1 MIWRNDVLSPAE
13 EKGLLQKKYNKHLYN
28 SFVFLVCFSRAEWCG
43 LFCFVFFFHYTIFKA
58 FIFFKCILN
67 WSEVITRQ
75 ADSELASLCGVELTC
90 RTEQLLLSRL
100 CPRKAFAI
108 FFPDLPSSPS
118 FCRQWTV
125 KSCMHHHVWFKL
137 SFVSLIW
144 SVFGFHFP
152 QDLHGWNRECQMWNA
167 FCSLQENISW

>member
-1 MIWRNDVLSPAE
+1 MIWRDDVLSLAE
-13 EKGLLQKKYNKHLYN
+13 EKRLHQKKYNKHLYN
-28 SFVFLVCFSRAEWCG
+28 SSVVFVCFSRAGWW
-43 LFCFVFFFHYTIFKA
+43 LFFLFLFHYTIFKA
-58 FIFFKCILN
+58 FIFLKCLLN
-67 WSEVITRQ
+67 WSEVKTRQ

-90 RTEQLLLSRL
+90 WTEQLLLSRPCL
-100 CPRKAFAI
+100 GKAFAI

-137 SFVSLIW
+137 SFVSFIW